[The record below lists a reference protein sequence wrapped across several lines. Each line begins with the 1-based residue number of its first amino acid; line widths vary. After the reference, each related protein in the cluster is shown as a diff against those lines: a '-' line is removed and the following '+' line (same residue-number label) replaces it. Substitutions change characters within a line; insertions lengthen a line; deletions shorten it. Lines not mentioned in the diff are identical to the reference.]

1 VPQQPHPT
9 SSSAFPL
16 RASLEGFDNHSEVPS
31 TSSNGGIGK
40 DSIYILGLLIFCQSG
55 FEPGSRVNFVPLR
68 ESLEGFDNHFE
79 VPSTSSN
86 AGGIGKDSIYNQV
99 YNFGVC

>member
-1 VPQQPHPT
+1 MFSHNFQLYLGTDMQILMSKIFKKLSRLLSKFSSVPQQPHPT

-31 TSSNGGIGK
+31 M
-40 DSIYILGLLIFCQSG
+40 
-55 FEPGSRVNFVPLR
+55 
-68 ESLEGFDNHFE
+68 
-79 VPSTSSN
+79 SSN